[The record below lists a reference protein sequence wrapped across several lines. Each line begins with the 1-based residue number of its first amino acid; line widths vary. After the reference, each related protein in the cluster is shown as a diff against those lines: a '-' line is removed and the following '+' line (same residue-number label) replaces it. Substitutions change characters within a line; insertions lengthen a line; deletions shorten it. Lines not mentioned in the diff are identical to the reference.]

1 MQKCFNN
8 CNSKN
13 NEFGKIEKWCP
24 ADIWIHD
31 ASIDISFLTKYSSFK
46 DLNEQLFQLFRNK
59 QLIGV
64 SLKKGFKHNVQ
75 IKEYNDGKSY
85 LQKKTSIKYSKY
97 ILKMNTLDFYLC
109 YEDSN
114 RNNIKIQGR
123 DFAGA
128 NPDKIKKILKWAK
141 FPELVILN
149 LRSRVN

>member
-1 MQKCFNN
+1 M
-8 CNSKN
+8 
-13 NEFGKIEKWCP
+13 
-24 ADIWIHD
+24 
-31 ASIDISFLTKYSSFK
+31 TKYSSFK
-46 DLNEQLFQLFRNK
+46 DLNEQLIQLFRNK
-59 QLIGV
+59 KLIGV
-64 SLKKGFKHNVQ
+64 SLKKVNHNVQ

-128 NPDKIKKILKWAK
+128 NPMIKLKKILKWAK